1 MAGLAL
7 LLLAII
13 GRRGRNKPPADLPQP
28 APGWASTKD
37 LQQAGMFAPDA
48 ATWGRLYLAD
58 QMGLWQEGK
67 KKPKPK
73 QASLFLPTGQ
83 SALVLGPTGSGK
95 TSAVIKPAVVCWGPG
110 SAVVT
115 STKPD
120 VLRTWADRAQHGPVW
135 LYDPTGSVGRPDLT
149 VGWTPLWRCE
159 TWDHA
164 VEAAAAMLAPS
175 ARDTTAK
182 NAAHFAAMGRQLL
195 APLLHAAALSGAP
208 ISEVRTWVLAGAF
221 EVPLAALAKANAET
235 ARAELLAIAG
245 LPEGEHA
252 GSIRA
257 TAATALAWAV
267 RDSIRASTDPS
278 KTTQL
283 DIDRLLT
290 ERGTVFVVSP
300 SRTMTELAP
309 LTSALIDAIAGRALE
324 LAVQR
329 GGRLSPPLLLALDEA
344 AHVSPIDS
352 LPALLAEGGQQGVTC
367 LVALQDM
374 SQAYARWG
382 RDAAHTLW
390 NNAGARVVLPG
401 LADPPSLE
409 LVSKQT
415 GEIERWY
422 QSVSN
427 SSGST
432 SGTHSNQSWLG
443 GSSSGKSQQRSDSWS
458 TRWEPLLR
466 AADVGRM
473 SPGTAIL
480 LARSM
485 KPAWLMLSPMHLD
498 DIAHELPAAG
508 RIDVPLEASS

>member
-1 MAGLAL
+1 M
-7 LLLAII
+7 
-13 GRRGRNKPPADLPQP
+13 RVYTD
-28 APGWASTKD
+28 
-37 LQQAGMFAPDA
+37 
-48 ATWGRLYLAD
+48 
-58 QMGLWQEGK
+58 GK
-67 KKPKPK
+67 RFK
-73 QASLFLPTGQ
+73 QKAASLFLPRGQ
-83 SALVLGPTGSGK
+83 SALVVGPTGSGK
-95 TSAVIKPAVVCWGPG
+95 TSSVMKPAVVCWGAG
-110 SAVVT
+110 GAVVT

-120 VLRTWADRAQHGPVW
+120 VLRTWANRAQYGPVW

-149 VGWTPLWRCE
+149 VGWTPLLRCE

-164 VEAAAAMLAPS
+164 VEAAAAMLAPH

-208 ISEVRTWVLAGAF
+208 ISEVRTWVLGGAF
-221 EVPLAALAKANAET
+221 EVPLAALAKANAVT

-267 RDSIRASTDPS
+267 RDSIRASTDPA
-278 KTTQL
+278 KTPQL

-290 ERGTVFVVSP
+290 ECGTVYVVSP

-367 LVALQDM
+367 LVALQDI
-374 SQAYARWG
+374 SQAYSRWG

-401 LADPPSLE
+401 ARRPAEPGTCVQANRRDRAMGSVGQQQLRLDVRLAHRPHLVGRAQLRPEPAAVGLLVHPLGAAPPCRRRRAHDARHGDPPSAVHQARLADA
-409 LVSKQT
+409 LPDVP
-415 GEIERWY
+415 
-422 QSVSN
+422 
-427 SSGST
+427 
-432 SGTHSNQSWLG
+432 G
-443 GSSSGKSQQRSDSWS
+443 GCRS
-458 TRWEPLLR
+458 R
-466 AADVGRM
+466 AAA
-473 SPGTAIL
+473 SL
-480 LARSM
+480 L
-485 KPAWLMLSPMHLD
+485 
-498 DIAHELPAAG
+498 
-508 RIDVPLEASS
+508 